1 MATLDDFF
9 APVEDPM
16 VNEIQT
22 LSEKIR
28 QRRTQML
35 IHSYLYYVMDENVVD
50 DGKWQV
56 WADELVELQKQRKD
70 IGFYDEAFA
79 DWSGATGTHLP
90 FEPWVQKR
98 AKELLNAK
106 INMYNNPKPV

>member
-1 MATLDDFF
+1 MANLEAWLDD
-9 APVEDPM
+9 DPM

-35 IHSYLYYVMDENVVD
+35 VHSYLYYVLDENVVD
-50 DGKWQV
+50 DGKWQQ
-56 WADELVELQKQRKD
+56 WADELVELQKQKKS

-90 FEPWVQKR
+90 FDKWVIDR
-98 AKELLNAK
+98 AAWLLHHKES
-106 INMYNNPKPV
+106 

>member
-1 MATLDDFF
+1 MTDLSAWLND
-9 APVEDPM
+9 DPM

-35 IHSYLYYVMDENVVD
+35 IHSYLYYVLDENVVD
-50 DGKWQV
+50 DGKWQQ
-56 WADELVELQKQRKD
+56 WADELVELQKQNKD
-70 IGFYDEAFA
+70 IGFYDEVFA

-90 FEPWVQKR
+90 FDKWVVDR
-98 AKELLNAK
+98 AKWLLHYK
-106 INMYNNPKPV
+106 ETK

>member
-1 MATLDDFF
+1 MASLDAFF
-9 APVEDPM
+9 APIEDPM
-16 VNEIQT
+16 VNGVQT

-35 IHSYLYYVMDENVVD
+35 IHSYLYYVLDENVVD
-50 DGKWQV
+50 DGKWQE

-70 IGFYDEAFA
+70 IGFYDAAFA

-90 FEPWVQKR
+90 FEPWVIKR
-98 AKELLNAK
+98 AKDLLNAK
-106 INMYNNPKPV
+106 